1 MPSHSMLKW
10 EDTCVHQVNH
20 VSNCYDELEWLGG
33 SVKNP
38 PANAGDMGSIP
49 GLRSPGEGNANPLQ
63 YSCLGSPLG
72 HKRARH
78 NLVTEKQ
85 KYLNQP
91 NMTDFP
97 YLSYHWVLLA
107 IVVQSLNHVW
117 LFVTPWT
124 AACQIPLS
132 STVSW
137 SLLKFMSIELVMLS
151 YHLILCH
158 PLLLLPSIF
167 PSIRIFLVQRKHFF
181 QINVNVMFSV

>member
-1 MPSHSMLKW
+1 MAWWLSKEPTCQCRRHGFSSWVKIPWRRKCQPTPVFLPGKSHGW
-10 EDTCVHQVNH
+10 
-20 VSNCYDELEWLGG
+20 
-33 SVKNP
+33 
-38 PANAGDMGSIP
+38 
-49 GLRSPGEGNANPLQ
+49 RSLAS
-63 YSCLGSPLG
+63 YSPLG

-97 YLSYHWVLLA
+97 NLSYHWVLLA

-132 STVSW
+132 STVSR

-181 QINVNVMFSV
+181 QINVNVMLSV